1 MVSYLRDNFVS
12 KEDILFQLDLE
23 PIELDVSQAVPVGL
37 IVNEAI
43 TNAIKY
49 AFPPSRQGLSSQGPA
64 PQGLIQIFM
73 KQLSP
78 DECLLS
84 IIDNGI
90 GLSNSFDINKNSSLG
105 MSLIRGLT
113 KNLGGRLQISPS
125 PGARIELVFNH
136 HPETSGAQNT

>member
-1 MVSYLRDNFVS
+1 MVSYLSENFVQ

-23 PIELDVSQAVPVGL
+23 PIELDVSQAMPVGL

-49 AFPPSRQGLSSQGPA
+49 AFPPSRQGLIAVS
-64 PQGLIQIFM
+64 M
-73 KQLSP
+73 KQRSP
-78 DECLLS
+78 GQCLLS

-90 GLSNSFDINKNSSLG
+90 GLVEDFDINKNNSLG

-113 KNLGGRLQISPS
+113 KNLGGDLHISSS
-125 PGARIELVFNH
+125 PGTRIEIVFMF
-136 HPETSGAQNT
+136 